1 MPIKVQGVQ
10 LINELMDS
18 VTDAPDFSFLY
29 EWDPKNDK
37 DTFFPRLNGSPLAD
51 RQLKRQERKQVR
63 VAINAV
69 REVSELV
76 ENASEELINPKGGFS
91 NAISVFHREGQVSV
105 VAIPVTERTKRA
117 LGGFLFA
124 HDIWEIPNA
133 EAFVSDLRMLS
144 ELTEG
149 AEAHLKWRWW
159 PVDKEGRIANRSNAA
174 QLLLAVTNSDNR
186 NIEHIANLLNSRSEM
201 TKGVIDP
208 TLENWHQA
216 LRNLDSL
223 NDLPSD
229 AVITT
234 LDLANAPEL
243 AGNVETIANAF
254 AVRDLFMN
262 EAKEALDS
270 LATARAQAH
279 IDAVSISEF
288 ATRVK
293 GQGFPKKRMQD
304 FMRQNDVSGKPI
316 LGTRDYTLG
325 DVLRLSVEHPS
336 AFNTKQII
344 GAVKLIRTYF
354 EDQKRLLGYPRLS
367 DKDAAFEE
375 FMRKVYRLHLEQSKP
390 YPVRSQFDALK
401 SLIED
406 GPEQVHLVA
415 RDEKAVHRLIGSI
428 EHYGDEEIV
437 IPLSAERVEP
447 TVQEARDFFGEN
459 PATYQ
464 SILSTMGLH
473 ALTLEQISGFL
484 APELTQAIRE
494 VELDLSGMKSP
505 LRSYQL
511 FGAQYGF
518 VQKRAI
524 LGDEMGLGKT
534 VTALGLMTHL
544 HNEEAKHTLVIVPL
558 AVLENW
564 RSEIA
569 KHTDFVAHM
578 FYGEELEENLA
589 RWIKEGGIAVASYES
604 IQKVNQSK
612 HTRNFTSA
620 DLVIVDEAHNI
631 KNPKTIRSR
640 NVLPWVRSAERTL
653 LLTGTPIEN
662 KIEEFETLIHYAQ
675 ANLPIPEN
683 KADYSSFRKAIAPA
697 YLRRNKIDV
706 LQELPEL
713 IDDEEYIEL
722 SEADKEYYKR
732 ALEDNDYHGARQAKI
747 LAGARSSTVQRI
759 QDIVHESM
767 ENGRKVLVFSYYRK
781 TIDTLQRVLEDD
793 DPYTPL
799 TGALSSIE
807 RQEVVDKFTKSKKP
821 GVLLAQ
827 AKAGGTGLN
836 IQAASVVIIVEP
848 QAKPTLEDQMIGRA
862 YRMGQTE
869 TVQVIRFR
877 GKGTIDERWVRI
889 QEEKRKVFNATAAV
903 SDAASFDSE
912 ILSNDEGAILQA
924 EKEAWGV

>member
-29 EWDPKNDK
+29 EWDPKNDT
-37 DTFFPRLNGSPLAD
+37 DTFFPRLNGSPLAE

-105 VAIPVTERTKRA
+105 VAIPVTEHTKRA

-124 HDIWEIPNA
+124 RDIWDIPNA

-159 PVDKEGRIANRSNAA
+159 PVDKEGRVMNRSNAA
-174 QLLLAVTNSDNR
+174 QLLLAVTNPDNR
-186 NIEHIANLLNSRSEM
+186 NIEHIATVLNSRSEM
-201 TKGVIDP
+201 TKGNIDP
-208 TLENWHQA
+208 KIEDWHQA
-216 LRNLDSL
+216 LKNLESL
-223 NDLPSD
+223 NEFPND

-234 LDLANAPEL
+234 LDLMNAPEL
-243 AGNVETIANAF
+243 AGNVEIIANAF
-254 AVRDLFMN
+254 AVRDRFMA
-262 EAKEALDS
+262 EAKDALDS

-279 IDAVSISEF
+279 IDAVSLSEF

-304 FMRQNDVSGKPI
+304 FMRQNDVSNSP
-316 LGTRDYTLG
+316 RADYTLG
-325 DVLRLSVEHPS
+325 DVLRLSVAHPS
-336 AFNTKQII
+336 VFNTKQVI

-354 EDQKRLLGYPRLS
+354 DDQKRLLGYPRLS
-367 DKDAAFEE
+367 DNDPAFEE
-375 FMRKVYRLHLEQSKP
+375 FLRKVYRLHLEQSKP
-390 YPVRSQFDALK
+390 YPVRSQFEALK

-406 GPEQVHLVA
+406 EPEQVHLVA

-428 EHYGDEEIV
+428 DHYGDAEIV
-437 IPLSAERVEP
+437 EPLSAERIEP
-447 TVQEARDFFGEN
+447 TSSEAREFFRES

-464 SILSTMGLH
+464 SILSTMGLN

-569 KHTDFVAHM
+569 KHTSLTAHM
-578 FYGEELEENLA
+578 LYGESLEDDLEK
-589 RWIKEGGIAVASYES
+589 WVKHGGVAVASYES
-604 IQKVNQSK
+604 IQKVNQST
-612 HTRNFTSA
+612 HTRKFASA

-683 KADYSSFRKAIAPA
+683 KANYSAFRKAIAPA

-732 ALEDNDYHGARQAKI
+732 ALEENDYHGARQAKI

-759 QDIVHESM
+759 QDIVRESM
-767 ENGRKVLVFSYYRK
+767 ESGRKVLVFSYYRK

-799 TGALSSIE
+799 TGSLSSLE
-807 RQEVVDKFTKSKKP
+807 RQEVVDKFTKSKEP

-869 TVQVIRFR
+869 PVQVIRFR

-889 QEEKRKVFNATAAV
+889 QDEKRKVFNATAAV
-903 SDAASFDSE
+903 SDAASFDSS
-912 ILSNDEGAILQA
+912 ILESDEGAILQA
-924 EKEAWGV
+924 EKDAWGV